1 MQRPLTISDFLNR
14 ADTACGQRPGVVDEP
29 GEATS
34 LGELSYGDV
43 VRMARAQAAMLDALE
58 IKPGERVAIVS
69 KNAARMLVSFF
80 GVSAFGRVLVPIN
93 FRLNRDEIAYI
104 LEHSGAT
111 LLLVDAELNESLAGL
126 GPRRIVLDQD
136 GDQQLFHATSQPIAW
151 EGSEDAVAT
160 INYTSGTTARPKGVC
175 LTHRNLWINATVF
188 GLHLAVTER
197 DVYLH
202 TLPMFHCNGWGMPYV
217 LVGLGAK
224 QIVLRNVDG
233 MEILRRVEQHGVT
246 LMCGAPTVAS
256 GILDAAKQ
264 WDGPIPGC
272 DRVRIVV
279 AGASPPTKLIERV
292 ESELGWEFIQAY
304 GLTETSPI
312 LTVNRGSAA
321 DDSLSSPDRA
331 RRLVRAGAPV
341 LGASLQTSDEGEV
354 LAQSNVVLD
363 RYWDD
368 PQATENALRGGW
380 FYTGDGGHIDDEGVL
395 TISDRRKDVI
405 ITGGENVASIEV
417 EDVLF
422 SHSAVAEV
430 AVIGL
435 PHEKWGETVAAIVVL
450 NADAQVTEGDLIE
463 YVRERLAHFKC
474 PTVVKFSDALPR
486 TATGKLQKYKLR
498 KTHAPGSSDPAP

>member
-1 MQRPLTISDFLNR
+1 
-14 ADTACGQRPGVVDEP
+14 
-29 GEATS
+29 
-34 LGELSYGDV
+34 
-43 VRMARAQAAMLDALE
+43 MLA
-58 IKPGERVAIVS
+58 PRVA
-69 KNAARMLVSFF
+69 A
-80 GVSAFGRVLVPIN
+80 
-93 FRLNRDEIAYI
+93 
-104 LEHSGAT
+104 
-111 LLLVDAELNESLAGL
+111 
-126 GPRRIVLDQD
+126 
-136 GDQQLFHATSQPIAW
+136 
-151 EGSEDAVAT
+151 
-160 INYTSGTTARPKGVC
+160 
-175 LTHRNLWINATVF
+175 
-188 GLHLAVTER
+188 
-197 DVYLH
+197 
-202 TLPMFHCNGWGMPYV
+202 
-217 LVGLGAK
+217 
-224 QIVLRNVDG
+224 
-233 MEILRRVEQHGVT
+233 
-246 LMCGAPTVAS
+246 